1 MTLEPP
7 ASTPTPP
14 PSAPA
19 DGGRVRLLVADD
31 HDPYRWGMRV
41 VMEFNP
47 ALEIVGEA
55 ANGREAVELACEL
68 APDVVLMDVRMPI
81 VGGIDACRAIRV
93 RVPSAKIVMLTMS
106 DDEVDLLEAIK
117 AGACGY
123 LLKELPAEDVSEAV
137 IRVHAGDS
145 LIPARLAATILRELT
160 RLSDK
165 SPNEGE
171 GALSGRERGVLQMLA
186 QGRSTAGAA
195 RDLGISE
202 DAVRSDLR
210 RILRTLQS
218 LAGPGAASGAEG
230 LRHRTRG

>member
-1 MTLEPP
+1 M
-7 ASTPTPP
+7 
-14 PSAPA
+14 
-19 DGGRVRLLVADD
+19 
-31 HDPYRWGMRV
+31 
-41 VMEFNP
+41 
-47 ALEIVGEA
+47 
-55 ANGREAVELACEL
+55 ELACEL

-81 VGGIDACRAIRV
+81 VGGIDACRAIRG
-93 RVPSAKIVMLTMS
+93 RVPSAKLVMLTMA
-106 DDEVDLLEAIK
+106 DDEVDLLGALK

-123 LLKELPAEDVSEAV
+123 LLKVLPAEDVSEAV

>member
-7 ASTPTPP
+7 ASPPTPP